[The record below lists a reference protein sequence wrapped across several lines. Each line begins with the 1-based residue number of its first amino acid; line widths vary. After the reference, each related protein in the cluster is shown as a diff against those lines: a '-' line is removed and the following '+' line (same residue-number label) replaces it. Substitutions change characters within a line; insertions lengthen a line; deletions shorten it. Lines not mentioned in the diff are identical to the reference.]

1 MTNWAYGN
9 VSLMDDLSQ
18 RRLAGEGPKG
28 VARIN
33 GRVVIMVDTNLPL
46 TVNQSGVIINKHL
59 GLSGYECL
67 PKAMTHSPWAPFISV
82 TLCLP
87 YL

>member
-1 MTNWAYGN
+1 
-9 VSLMDDLSQ
+9 MDDLSQ

-67 PKAMTHSPWAPFISV
+67 PKAMPTQGNDAQPLGTIYIRNPLYS
-82 TLCLP
+82 L
-87 YL
+87 